1 MDSYLEIATRT
12 IMRLERL
19 TIGYAGR
26 SARAEPHIIAARLE
40 ADLYAGELVCLIGPN
55 GAGKSTLMR
64 TMAGTQT
71 PLNGAV
77 LLTDEAGQTH
87 KVHALSPL
95 ERARMLSVVLTDRVD
110 PGLLTGYALVAL
122 GRHPYTDW
130 SGRLSKA
137 DEAAVVWAIE
147 AVGAESLA
155 ARLVSEMSDGERQRL
170 MIGRAL
176 AQEPHVM
183 ILDEPTA
190 FLDLPRR
197 VEIMRLLRDI
207 AHTSGRTI
215 LLSTHDLD
223 LALRTADRLWLLSS
237 EGALLAG
244 APEDLIL
251 NGAFETV
258 FNREGLTFNRL
269 TGAFEMNEPQK
280 VVRLMHAS
288 GIEHGMFAGI
298 WTRRA
303 LERAGFRI
311 PVDDDEHADAFV
323 QIVTDIPLGAKLQW
337 PPRWRVTVAGKT
349 VVVHSLE
356 ALVNRLRH
364 SA

>member
-1 MDSYLEIATRT
+1 MMNMIDTHPTNTATRT

-19 TIGYAGR
+19 TIGYPGR
-26 SARAEPHIIAARLE
+26 SARTEPHVIAADLDT
-40 ADLYAGELVCLIGPN
+40 ALYAGELVCLIGPN
-55 GAGKSTLMR
+55 GAGKTTLMR
-64 TMAGTQT
+64 TMAGTHA
-71 PLNGAV
+71 PLNGTV
-77 LLTDEAGQTH
+77 LLTDETGEAH
-87 KVHALSPL
+87 AIHALSPI

-130 SGRLSKA
+130 SGRLSKS

-155 ARLVSEMSDGERQRL
+155 TRLVGELSDGERQRL

-176 AQEPHVM
+176 AQQPQVM

-197 VEIMRLLRDI
+197 VEMMRLLRDI
-207 AHTSGRTI
+207 AHTSGSTI

-237 EGALLAG
+237 DGTLSVG

-251 NGAFETV
+251 SGAFETV

-269 TGAFEMNEPQK
+269 TGAFEMNAPQK
-280 VVRLMHAS
+280 AVRLVDSAENHVTAV
-288 GIEHGMFAGI
+288 
-298 WTRRA
+298 WTGRA
-303 LERAGFRI
+303 LERAGFRLA
-311 PVDDDEHADAFV
+311 VDAEAADF
-323 QIVTDIPLGAKLQW
+323 IVEIMTDNAPC
-337 PPRWRVTVAGKT
+337 WRITVGNNET
-349 VVVHSLE
+349 ETTEVHSLE

-364 SA
+364 NL